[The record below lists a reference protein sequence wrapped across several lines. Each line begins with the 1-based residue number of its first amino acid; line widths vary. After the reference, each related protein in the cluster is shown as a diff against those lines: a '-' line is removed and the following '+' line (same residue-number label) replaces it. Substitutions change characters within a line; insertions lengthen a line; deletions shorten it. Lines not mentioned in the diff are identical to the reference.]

1 MEFKR
6 RKLVFKL
13 DGKEY
18 SCSYPSVRQL
28 DEYTEA
34 SSAAKPG
41 EELKVLISFLG
52 KLGLN
57 EDLCW
62 SLERDH
68 LEKIVEEVAGTKK
81 K

>member
-18 SCSYPSVRQL
+18 SCSYPSVKQL
-28 DEYTEA
+28 DEYTDE
-34 SSAAKPG
+34 SAKTEKG
-41 EELKVLISFLG
+41 SELKVLVSFLG
-52 KLGLN
+52 KLGLS

-62 SLERDH
+62 SLEREH
-68 LEKIVEEVAGTKK
+68 LERIVEELAGTKK